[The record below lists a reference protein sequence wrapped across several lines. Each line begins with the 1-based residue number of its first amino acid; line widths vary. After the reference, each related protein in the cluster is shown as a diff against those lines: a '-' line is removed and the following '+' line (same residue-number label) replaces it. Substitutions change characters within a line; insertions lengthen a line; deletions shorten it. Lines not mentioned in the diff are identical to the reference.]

1 MTRYTDKQKL
11 AAVTAYGKGAGGL
24 RATASAHGGNDA
36 AYVAR

>member
-24 RATASAHGGNDA
+24 RATASARGNDA